1 MAVICKF
8 SAALACALAWSAG
21 ARADE
26 AATPSYETL
35 LSRRHTVAMLQG
47 GIIALPGAPISTS
60 QRGGNTPFGSIGKG
74 DATVEA
80 GVNVIFR
87 VERDWSFGAGVLF
100 GPKPTSDTQYG
111 GTSGLPRT
119 HSRSYLVWGVEGRWL
134 PIRQRY
140 VEGWLGLSAGEV
152 ILADRFDTD
161 VGTSRAAILGSRQVT
176 VRSEGFA
183 TGLQIGADWLVTEHV
198 VVGISGRGNLWLLPS
213 EQACTPIG
221 DCATLSGAV
230 FAFELGLSV
239 GYRIPLF

>member
-8 SAALACALAWSAG
+8 AAALACALAWSAG

-111 GTSGLPRT
+111 GTSGLART

-134 PIRQRY
+134 PLRQRY

-152 ILADRFDTD
+152 ILADRFDP
-161 VGTSRAAILGSRQVT
+161 RL
-176 VRSEGFA
+176 A
-183 TGLQIGADWLVTEHV
+183 TGDRPQRGLRDRASSRCRLANHRTRRGRNQRPRQPVAFAQRAGLHAD
-198 VVGISGRGNLWLLPS
+198 R
-213 EQACTPIG
+213 
-221 DCATLSGAV
+221 
-230 FAFELGLSV
+230 
-239 GYRIPLF
+239 